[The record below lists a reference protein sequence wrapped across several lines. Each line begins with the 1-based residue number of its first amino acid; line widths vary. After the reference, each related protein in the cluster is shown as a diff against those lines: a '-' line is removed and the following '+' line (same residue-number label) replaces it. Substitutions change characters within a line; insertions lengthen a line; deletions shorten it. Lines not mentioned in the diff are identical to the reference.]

1 MSDLVARLRHLV
13 SLNERKNGGPYQ
25 GAAAEACVKAMGEA
39 ADLIESQA
47 AKIAELERQLS
58 IMTASRDGYA
68 KQDAARLAIARNE
81 VIEEIAAWVEP
92 QRVVIPAHGWEFAAA
107 IRALKKGEQA

>member
-47 AKIAELERQLS
+47 AKIAELERENGELV
-58 IMTASRDGYA
+58 A
-68 KQDAARLAIARNE
+68 KLMHSEARTVLAGRSLKQG
-81 VIEEIAAWVEP
+81 EE
-92 QRVVIPAHGWEFAAA
+92 G
-107 IRALKKGEQA
+107 